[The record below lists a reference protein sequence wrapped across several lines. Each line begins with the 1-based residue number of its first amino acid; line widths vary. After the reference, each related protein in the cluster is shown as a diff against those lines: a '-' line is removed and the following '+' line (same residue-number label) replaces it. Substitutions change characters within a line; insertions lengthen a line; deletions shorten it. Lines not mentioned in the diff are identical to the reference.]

1 MSIPE
6 QLQGHPVSVVVT
18 GADELPILFANAF
31 FLQASG
37 DGTFILTVAQAAPP
51 LFAGT
56 PEEQQQQLLQLE
68 SVSGRPLVRIAV
80 SAARLKEFADVV
92 QGTLTAAEGMLD
104 KGGNDGTQQDIS
116 SARAEVG
123 AK

>member
-6 QLQGHPVSVVVT
+6 QQQGHSVSVVVT

-51 LFAGT
+51 IFVGT
-56 PEEQQQQLLQLE
+56 PDEQQEQLLQLG

-80 SAARLKEFADVV
+80 SAAKLREFADVV
-92 QGTLTAAEGMLD
+92 QGTLTATEGMLH
-104 KGGNDGTQQDIS
+104 KGENDGS
-116 SARAEVG
+116 R
-123 AK
+123 